1 MLTGYWLLPIIPL
14 SPPLE
19 KGELLP
25 RAQNSLHFVGQGFS
39 LATSR
44 PKGLPY
50 RNDIFR
56 CKQYYAPLKRYKKGR
71 SMKTKVAVIGATGYT
86 GLELLR
92 FVLHHP
98 EVEVTALTSQKY
110 AGIEIDRVV
119 PTLMN
124 HLQLKC
130 EELSFPQISKRADFI
145 FTAVPHKTAMET
157 VPLFYKEGKRV
168 VDLSADFRF
177 KDAGVYEN
185 WYQKHTAADLLPE
198 SVYGLP
204 ELHREKI
211 RSAKIVGN
219 PGCYPTGA
227 LIGLIPLIKNGII
240 FFENI
245 VIDSKSGVSG
255 AGRDAI
261 LESLFCEVNEG
272 VKAYK
277 IFAHRHT
284 PEIDQELSRI
294 AQKEMNVT
302 FVPHLIPMDRGIL
315 STLYVRLTK
324 KMKTEELL
332 HAIES
337 FYQGQPFIRTYPKGK
352 LPSTKDVRGS
362 NFCGIGVTVS
372 ESDDRAV
379 VVTAIDNLVKGASG
393 EAVQNMNIM
402 LGFPET
408 MGLDVLPIFP

>member
-1 MLTGYWLLPIIPL
+1 MKHLP
-14 SPPLE
+14 
-19 KGELLP
+19 
-25 RAQNSLHFVGQGFS
+25 
-39 LATSR
+39 
-44 PKGLPY
+44 
-50 RNDIFR
+50 
-56 CKQYYAPLKRYKKGR
+56 
-71 SMKTKVAVIGATGYT
+71 
-86 GLELLR
+86 
-92 FVLHHP
+92 
-98 EVEVTALTSQKY
+98 
-110 AGIEIDRVV
+110 
-119 PTLMN
+119 
-124 HLQLKC
+124 LKC
-130 EELSFPQISKRADFI
+130 EELNVEQISKKTDFV
-145 FTAVPHKTAMET
+145 FTAVPHKTAMEV
-157 VPLFYKEGKRV
+157 VPLFHRQGKKI

-177 KDAGVYEN
+177 RNAAVYEK
-185 WYQKHTAADLLPE
+185 WYQKHTSADLLPE

-204 ELHREKI
+204 ELHREEI
-211 RSAKIVGN
+211 RNARIVGN

-227 LIGLIPLIKNGII
+227 LIGLSPLVKKGMISVDH
-240 FFENI
+240 I
-245 VIDSKSGVSG
+245 VVDSKSGVSG
-255 AGRDAI
+255 AGRDVV

-284 PEIDQELSRI
+284 PEIDQELSRL

-332 HAIES
+332 HAIED
-337 FYQGQPFIRTYPKGK
+337 FYQGEPFIRTYPKGK

-379 VVTAIDNLVKGASG
+379 IVTAIDNLVKGASG

-408 MGLDVLPIFP
+408 MGLDVLPLFP

>member
-1 MLTGYWLLPIIPL
+1 
-14 SPPLE
+14 
-19 KGELLP
+19 
-25 RAQNSLHFVGQGFS
+25 
-39 LATSR
+39 
-44 PKGLPY
+44 
-50 RNDIFR
+50 
-56 CKQYYAPLKRYKKGR
+56 
-71 SMKTKVAVIGATGYT
+71 MKTKVGIIGATGYT
-86 GLELLR
+86 GVELLR
-92 FVLHHP
+92 LLLRHP
-98 EVEVTALTSQKY
+98 QVEVVALTSQKY
-110 AGIEIDRVV
+110 AGMPIDQVF
-119 PTLMN
+119 PSLMK
-124 HLQLKC
+124 HLPLKC
-130 EELSFPQISKRADFI
+130 EELNVDQISKKTDFV
-145 FTAVPHKTAMET
+145 FTAVPHKTAMEV
-157 VPLFYKEGKRV
+157 VPLFHRQGKRI

-177 KDAGVYEN
+177 RNAAVYEK
-185 WYQKHTAADLLPE
+185 WYQKHTSADLLPE

-204 ELHREKI
+204 ELHREEI
-211 RSAKIVGN
+211 RNARIVGN

-227 LIGLIPLIKNGII
+227 LIGLIPLVKKGMISV
-240 FFENI
+240 EHI
-245 VIDSKSGVSG
+245 VVDSKSGVSG
-255 AGRDAI
+255 AGRDVV

-284 PEIDQELSRI
+284 PEIDQELSRL

-332 HAIES
+332 HAIED
-337 FYQGQPFIRTYPKGK
+337 FYQGEPFIRTYPKGK

-393 EAVQNMNIM
+393 EAVQNMNLM

-408 MGLDVLPIFP
+408 MGLDVLPLFP

>member
-1 MLTGYWLLPIIPL
+1 
-14 SPPLE
+14 
-19 KGELLP
+19 
-25 RAQNSLHFVGQGFS
+25 
-39 LATSR
+39 
-44 PKGLPY
+44 
-50 RNDIFR
+50 
-56 CKQYYAPLKRYKKGR
+56 
-71 SMKTKVAVIGATGYT
+71 MKTKVGIIGATGYT
-86 GLELLR
+86 GVELLR
-92 FVLHHP
+92 LLLQHP

-110 AGIEIDRVV
+110 AGIPIDQIF
-119 PTLMN
+119 PSLMKR
-124 HLQLKC
+124 LQLKC
-130 EELSFPQISKRADFI
+130 EELAVDQISKKTDFI

-157 VPLFYKEGKRV
+157 VPLFYRQGKRV

-177 KDAGVYEN
+177 KDAGLYEK

-211 RSAKIVGN
+211 RKAKIVGN

-227 LIGLIPLIKNGII
+227 LIGLIPLVKKGLISVAD
-240 FFENI
+240 I
-245 VIDSKSGVSG
+245 VVDSKSGVSG
-255 AGRDAI
+255 AGRDVV

-284 PEIDQELSRI
+284 PEIEQELSQI
-294 AQKEMNVT
+294 AQKEIKVT

-315 STLYVRLTK
+315 STLYVHLMK

-332 HAIES
+332 DAYQD
-337 FYQGQPFIRTYPKGK
+337 FYQGEPFIRIYPKGR
-352 LPSTKDVRGS
+352 LPNTKDVKGS
-362 NFCGIGVTVS
+362 NFCDIGLMVS
-372 ESDDRAV
+372 EPDGRAV

-402 LGFPET
+402 LGYPET
-408 MGLDVLPIFP
+408 MGLDIPPLSP